1 MDSQV
6 HGGDWRRVFLA
17 THHLLNAQYYAK
29 PNKEMQSDM
38 FILFNLY
45 DCLLKSPLTGE
56 TGPETHFSLHGIVQ
70 AANYRTK
77 AENNEEGNK
86 VMLTEWHLQSARQP

>member
-1 MDSQV
+1 
-6 HGGDWRRVFLA
+6 
-17 THHLLNAQYYAK
+17 
-29 PNKEMQSDM
+29 MQSDM

-77 AENNEEGNK
+77 TENNEEGNK